1 MRFFFF
7 TAICTVSGDYVKTFD
22 EERYALKGSCP
33 YTISQAR
40 DDPNK
45 LKIVSQALSCSYASG
60 RNCGQKITIWF
71 KIGSKNYRFKF
82 IPLYGC
88 VKILEENSEE
98 KTICYSVYNTDYG
111 LIIRPWYKILY
122 IKNYGITIIYKQ
134 IRLGGR

>member
-22 EERYALKGSCP
+22 EERYALQGSCP
-33 YTISQAR
+33 YIIFQDRHDS
-40 DDPNK
+40 DN
-45 LKIVSQALSCSYASG
+45 LEIVSQALSCSYASG
-60 RNCGQKITIWF
+60 RNCGQKITISF
-71 KIGSKNYRFKF
+71 TIGSKKYRFKF
-82 IPLYGC
+82 IPLHGC

-111 LIIRPWYKILY
+111 LIIRPWYNILY
-122 IKNYGITIIYKQ
+122 IKDYGITIIYKQ